1 MALSSSSR
9 SSVRDR
15 LQNRRYRASSL
26 AGTGLP
32 GLSIVPHPVGV
43 EYYAFHDIDIA
54 PEGATLLETEKILHG
69 LFLPR

>member
-1 MALSSSSR
+1 
-9 SSVRDR
+9 
-15 LQNRRYRASSL
+15 
-26 AGTGLP
+26 
-32 GLSIVPHPVGV
+32 V